1 MKITATQE
9 LCILEEYPLEQHEC
23 FQTKT
28 ERNFLH
34 LAFSKNK
41 KQKTQ
46 NLSSRKIIKNR
57 SIGRNK
63 KAERIK
69 DKHID
74 RYMNICMFIVHEHYG
89 VSFMCRTKM
98 YHDNK
103 RSLKVLK

>member
-28 ERNFLH
+28 ERNFLPS
-34 LAFSKNK
+34 AFSKNK

-46 NLSSRKIIKNR
+46 NLSRRKIIKNR
-57 SIGRNK
+57 SVGRNK

-74 RYMNICMFIVHEHYG
+74 RDMNMCMFSYMNIMEFHLCVELRCITAIKG
-89 VSFMCRTKM
+89 V
-98 YHDNK
+98 
-103 RSLKVLK
+103 